1 MDNGVILSGEAYP
14 IDEVTNNSRIYI
26 HVDLDMYLDL
36 LIEKRKAE
44 YEEFYFTNCIFGNFN
59 ELKKN
64 VLKEDSY
71 IIISKGYLCGRN
83 GIEDFV
89 VGVFTKLNASS
100 LTYNVSAISAPS
112 VLNAASGDLLSCEM
126 SVSILTSWS

>member
-1 MDNGVILSGEAYP
+1 MTTPITTLRTTLATALIDNTKYQVFAFPPATVLANSVIVSPDDPYITP
-14 IDEVTNNSRIYI
+14 NNNQHITISPTANFKL
-26 HVDLDMYLDL
+26 VLCTALFDN
-36 LIEKRKAE
+36 E
-44 YEEFYFTNCIFGNFN
+44 GN
-59 ELKKN
+59 L
-64 VLKEDSY
+64 
-71 IIISKGYLCGRN
+71 N

-89 VGVFTKLNASS
+89 AGVFAKLAASS

>member
-1 MDNGVILSGEAYP
+1 MPTPAITTLRTTLATALVDNTRWQTFAFPPATVLANSVIVSPDNPYLTP
-14 IDEVTNNSRIYI
+14 NNNSQISI
-26 HVDLDMYLDL
+26 SPFANFK
-36 LIEKRKAE
+36 LIITTALFDNE
-44 YEEFYFTNCIFGNFN
+44 GN
-59 ELKKN
+59 L
-64 VLKEDSY
+64 
-71 IIISKGYLCGRN
+71 N

-89 VGVFTKLNASS
+89 VRVFNLLAASS

>member
-1 MDNGVILSGEAYP
+1 MTVAITTLRSTLAAALVDNAKWQTFAFPPATVLVNSVIVSPDSPYLVP
-14 IDEVTNNSRIYI
+14 NNNSQISI
-26 HVDLDMYLDL
+26 SPL
-36 LIEKRKAE
+36 A
-44 YEEFYFTNCIFGNFN
+44 NF
-59 ELKKN
+59 K
-64 VLKEDSY
+64 
-71 IIISKGYLCGRN
+71 IIITTALFDNEGNLN

-89 VGVFTKLNASS
+89 VGVFNKLAASG